1 MQVMDPISGWAA
13 IRPYRSETWKFLR
26 AAFKCPFFLLSATME
41 ETSLSR
47 ILGNIMA
54 IEICINC
61 YLKVL
66 SRLKE
71 KI

>member
-41 ETSLSR
+41 ETSLGR
-47 ILGNIMA
+47 ILGNT
-54 IEICINC
+54 NC
-61 YLKVL
+61 H
-66 SRLKE
+66 
-71 KI
+71 